1 MGDPTNPSGITK
13 TWLNLIPHYAI
24 TVTATFYKIDSW
36 LNNTIF
42 FMVDGTTAWLATYNS
57 TNGGTSDFCGN
68 PTPIPDTIN
77 TNFND
82 LIVPI
87 SFTVPHTAS
96 SLTIKVLSNL
106 VGTSGSWG
114 IRNLNIT
121 MQACDESCLT
131 CTNGSI
137 LAYMQLPALPAI
149 FPRD

>member
-1 MGDPTNPSGITK
+1 MNPSGIIK
-13 TWLNLIPHYAI
+13 SWSNLIPHYAI

-42 FMVDGTTAWLATYNS
+42 FMVDGVTAWVGTYNS

-68 PTPIPDTIN
+68 PTPIPDAIN

-82 LIVPI
+82 LIVPV
-87 SFTVPHTAS
+87 SFTIPHTAT
-96 SLTIKVLSNL
+96 SLTIKILSNL

-137 LAYMQLPALPAI
+137 LPDMQLPALPAI
-149 FPRD
+149 FLRD